1 LTPPL
6 RCVAVDVEAAV
17 ASLRRRAEEIRVAE
31 LARNERRLAALS
43 AGERRA
49 VERLTA
55 GVVTELL
62 HVPTIRVKEAAA
74 VPGGELYLGVL
85 QRLFGLDEAA
95 L

>member
-1 LTPPL
+1 MPPL
-6 RCVAVDVEAAV
+6 QCVAVDAEVAV

-31 LARNERRLAALS
+31 LSRNECRLAALS

-55 GVVTELL
+55 RVVSELL
-62 HVPTIRVKEAAA
+62 HVPTIRVKAAAA
-74 VPGGELYLGVL
+74 VPGGELYVGVL
-85 QRLFGLDEAA
+85 QQLFGLEEAA